1 MATNLVITT
10 AVDHTR
16 LTVVFMKH
24 FSGKVSDAIPLD
36 VFHQGILKLAYF
48 RKTRLLFHYAPHLS
62 NPSLIPV
69 AELTKG

>member
-1 MATNLVITT
+1 
-10 AVDHTR
+10 
-16 LTVVFMKH
+16 MKH

-69 AELTKG
+69 ADLTKG